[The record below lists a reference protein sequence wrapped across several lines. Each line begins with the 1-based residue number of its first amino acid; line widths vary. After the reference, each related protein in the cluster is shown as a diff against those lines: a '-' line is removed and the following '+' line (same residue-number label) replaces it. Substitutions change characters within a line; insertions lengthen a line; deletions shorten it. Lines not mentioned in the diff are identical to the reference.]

1 MAKSPEKLGAS
12 YFQNPHS
19 LHAQLREEGPVVRV
33 EMPEGFTAW
42 LVTRYADVRAA
53 LADQRLCKDWRKLA
67 THYAASAAGDPAGEP
82 AEASPE
88 NMLSVHMLN
97 MDPPDHER
105 LRRLVTKAF
114 TARRVEGLRP
124 RVAEIAGSLLDDLAA
139 HDGDTV
145 DPLESFAFPLP
156 VTVISELL
164 GVPAPGPALWC
175 GLAPACP
182 STAARP
188 GSITCASYREES
200 LPSSHGASR
209 RTSGR

>member
-1 MAKSPEKLGAS
+1 M
-12 YFQNPHS
+12 
-19 LHAQLREEGPVVRV
+19 
-33 EMPEGFTAW
+33 
-42 LVTRYADVRAA
+42 RAA

-67 THYAASAAGDPAGEP
+67 AHYAASAAGDPAGEP

-139 HDGDTV
+139 HDRDTV
-145 DPLESFAFPLP
+145 DLLESFAFPLP

-164 GVPAPGPALWC
+164 GVPAADRDKFRAWSD
-175 GLAPACP
+175 AVV
-182 STAARP
+182 SSVARP
-188 GSITCASYREES
+188 EQMRTACGCRKSCHYMRPGNTRGSGHRAGLGGE
-200 LPSSHGASR
+200 PR
-209 RTSGR
+209 RLRSEQVDADDRQAEPAAAPG

>member
-67 THYAASAAGDPAGEP
+67 AHYAASAAGDPAGEP

-139 HDGDTV
+139 HDRDTV
-145 DPLESFAFPLP
+145 RPAG
-156 VTVISELL
+156 VIR
-164 GVPAPGPALWC
+164 VPAPGH
-175 GLAPACP
+175 
-182 STAARP
+182 RDQ
-188 GSITCASYREES
+188 
-200 LPSSHGASR
+200 
-209 RTSGR
+209 

>member
-67 THYAASAAGDPAGEP
+67 AHYAASAAGDPAGEP

-105 LRRLVTKAF
+105 LRRLVTKA
-114 TARRVEGLRP
+114 
-124 RVAEIAGSLLDDLAA
+124 SAA
-139 HDGDTV
+139 ASKG
-145 DPLESFAFPLP
+145 
-156 VTVISELL
+156 
-164 GVPAPGPALWC
+164 C
-175 GLAPACP
+175 G
-182 STAARP
+182 
-188 GSITCASYREES
+188 
-200 LPSSHGASR
+200 HVSR
-209 RTSGR
+209 RSPARCSTTSPRTTGTQSTCWSHSRSRSRSP

>member
-33 EMPEGFTAW
+33 EMPEGFPAW

-67 THYAASAAGDPAGEP
+67 AHYAASAAGDPAGEP

-139 HDGDTV
+139 HGRDTV
-145 DPLESFAFPLP
+145 DLLESFAFPLP
-156 VTVISELL
+156 VTVIK
-164 GVPAPGPALWC
+164 G
-175 GLAPACP
+175 
-182 STAARP
+182 
-188 GSITCASYREES
+188 
-200 LPSSHGASR
+200 
-209 RTSGR
+209 